1 MKAILHWLA
10 TLFVA
15 FSIGTVISLAVLAC
29 MLWWKGALADDRVL
43 GMLAVLQGIETPR
56 DAVSPPGD
64 PADEEQPSIE
74 QLIERRLAASL
85 DLDLR
90 ESAIDKTLG
99 DLRALESQIKGE
111 RMRLDEWKVSF
122 DQRLAA
128 LETQSADQALTEVQ
142 QALASM
148 SPKQAK
154 DQILRLLK
162 DRDSPADEPMNDLVA
177 VLKTMPDDKRRK
189 IYGEFKSPE
198 EAETLAEI
206 LRYLRL
212 GEPDADL
219 IRSTRSELN
228 QQLQPQ
234 R

>member
-1 MKAILHWLA
+1 MKAILNWLA
-10 TLFVA
+10 TLVVA
-15 FSIGTVISLAVLAC
+15 FSVGTVISLVVLAL

-56 DAVSPPGD
+56 DAISPRGN
-64 PADEEQPSIE
+64 PANEEQPSID
-74 QLIERRLAASL
+74 QLMQRRLAASL

-90 ESAIDKTLG
+90 ESAVDKTLG

-111 RMRLDEWKVSF
+111 RTRLDEWKVSF
-122 DQRLAA
+122 DQRLDA
-128 LETQSADQALTEVQ
+128 LETQSADQALIEVQ

-154 DQILRLLK
+154 DQVLRLLA
-162 DRDSPADEPMNDLVA
+162 DRAGQADEPMDDLVA
-177 VLKTMPDDKRRK
+177 ILKGMPDDKRRK
-189 IYGEFKSPE
+189 IYGEFKTPD